1 MHGRFEK
8 RDGYKKGTDLRRDVG
23 LGFLILPVVIA
34 IALLTLAVVQPTANW
49 IAEAVQ
55 AEFVGGILAPG
66 QSPTQLAQPAGE
78 PHSAA
83 ADWMFK
89 RVDAAYR
96 GQR

>member
-1 MHGRFEK
+1 MHGRFDK
-8 RDGYKKGTDLRRDVG
+8 RGNYRNDSNLIRDVG

-34 IALLTLAVVQPTANW
+34 IALIALVVVQPPASNW

-55 AEFVGGILAPG
+55 AEFIGTLPPG
-66 QSPTQLAQPAGE
+66 QTPTQLAQPSDE
-78 PHSAA
+78 PHST
-83 ADWMFK
+83 ADWMIK